1 MSNTDPIAD
10 MITRIRNAAA
20 VRKTVVSLPHS
31 KMKQTVAEVLK
42 SANFIDDVSVDGE
55 GVKKEIVLTLNSVD
69 SNSRISSIERLST
82 PGRRMYASAD
92 EIPSVQQGRGVVII
106 STSHGVMTGSE
117 AKSKRLGGELICKVS

>member
-1 MSNTDPIAD
+1 MSYTDPIAD

-42 SANFIDDVSVDGE
+42 SANFIDDVAVAGE
-55 GVKKEIVLTLNSVD
+55 GVKKELTLTLNSLD
-69 SNSRISSIERLST
+69 TNARISTIERLST

-92 EIPSVQQGRGVVII
+92 EIPTVRQGRGVVII
-106 STSHGVMTGSE
+106 STSHGVMTGAE
-117 AKSKRLGGELICKVS
+117 AKAKHLGGELICKVS